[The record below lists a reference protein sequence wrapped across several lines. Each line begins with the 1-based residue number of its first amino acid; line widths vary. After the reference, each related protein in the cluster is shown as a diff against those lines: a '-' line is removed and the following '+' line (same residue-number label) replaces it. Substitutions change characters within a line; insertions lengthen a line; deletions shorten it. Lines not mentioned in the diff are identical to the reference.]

1 MDPINASSTPPKK
14 TERSH
19 AENQERAYIAA
30 SRRAD
35 RSIEARVQSA
45 RMASEIHKKRTGKAF
60 RITEEIVIKEE
71 MYEEE
76 EDDFPRS
83 YRLLGPHMQT
93 SSADMNSRVGTYL
106 TSRVAMSKYMSAT
119 EQDWRD
125 NAVNRAFAEM
135 FPDANRHAQSLSH
148 RWSTPGFP
156 VPASQNGRLPNAQDQ
171 AFDPSFQPVSYEAG
185 KTHNDRSRSFSG
197 VSPTELGNDN
207 HNHTSPPDLTPG
219 TASHPDTPVSQPALG
234 FGEFSPNNFMGYSS
248 HESSFTSELPA
259 EARMLMEGMDLSS
272 SLAPGANPQDWMPSN
287 EPMFAYADF
296 NQPIKQEA
304 RQVGQ
309 GMDMHAGLF
318 DNSLEHMDWDT
329 AQPGNGEE
337 PSWDTFLNDT
347 AWTNDQQ

>member
-1 MDPINASSTPPKK
+1 MDPINNTPPKK

-60 RITEEIVIKEE
+60 RITEEIVVKEE

-83 YRLLGPHMQT
+83 HRLLGLHVST

-106 TSRVAMSKYMSAT
+106 TSRVAMSKYVSAA

-135 FPDANRHAQSLSH
+135 FPDASRQAQSLSQ

-156 VPASQNGRLPNAQDQ
+156 APASQNGRLPNAQDQ
-171 AFDPSFQPVSYEAG
+171 TFDPSFQPISYDAG
-185 KTHNDRSRSFSG
+185 NSHDDRSRSFSG
-197 VSPTELGNDN
+197 VSPSELGSGN
-207 HNHTSPPDLTPG
+207 NHTSPPSLTPG
-219 TASHPDTPVSQPALG
+219 TTSHPDTPISQSALG
-234 FGEFSPNNFMGYSS
+234 FGEFAPNNFIDYSS
-248 HESSFTSELPA
+248 HESAFTSELPA
-259 EARMLMEGMDLSS
+259 EARMLMEGMDLSG
-272 SLAPGANPQDWMPSN
+272 SLAPGANPQDWLSSN
-287 EPMFAYADF
+287 EPMFSYTDF
-296 NQPIKQEA
+296 NQPIKQE
-304 RQVGQ
+304 

-318 DNSLEHMDWDT
+318 DNSLEHMDWDI